1 MRAAISA
8 FPGAGLRVPRVGI
21 GTSGFRHDDARQA
34 MAIVAAAIE
43 RGLTLFDTADVYH
56 DGESETILGQAL
68 TGQRDSCIIATKS
81 GHGRQLPGAS
91 RKTLRLAVE
100 ASLRRLRTDRIDLF
114 QLHAPDPV
122 TPLEETVSTLQ
133 DLVREGKLLYYGF
146 CNFEPWRLIDAYH
159 LACRGGD
166 ALPVVLQASASAV
179 DLAAHKAALP
189 VLQRCGIGMAAA
201 SPLARGLLGRTYDL
215 DAPPPPDHPLMGRK
229 GHFIWTEPNR
239 ELAGRL
245 RAVAARRALNPARVA
260 LDLVLSQP
268 MIVTALARPRNIS
281 DLDDYAEAGKVAV
294 PVDEIRYIL
303 HDDCKTND

>member
-1 MRAAISA
+1 VRAAISA

-21 GTSGFRHDDARQA
+21 GTSGFRRDDAREV
-34 MAIVAAAIE
+34 MAIVSAAID

-68 TGQRDSCIIATKS
+68 AGRRDSCIIATKC
-81 GHGRQLPGAS
+81 GHGRQLPGAN
-91 RKTLRLAVE
+91 RRTLRLAVE
-100 ASLRRLRTDRIDLF
+100 ASLGRLRTDRIDLF

-159 LACRGGD
+159 LACRGGG
-166 ALPVVLQASASAV
+166 ALPVVLQAPVSAV
-179 DLAAHKAALP
+179 ELASHKAVLP

-201 SPLARGLLGRTYDL
+201 SPLARGLLGRAYDL
-215 DAPPPPDHPLMGRK
+215 DAPPPRDHPLMGRK
-229 GHFIWTEPNR
+229 GHFIWTELNR
-239 ELAGRL
+239 EVARRL
-245 RAVAARRALNPARVA
+245 RNVAARRALNPARVA
-260 LDLVLSQP
+260 LDLVLCQS

-281 DLDDYAEAGKVAV
+281 DLDDYAEAGKDAI
-294 PVDEIRYIL
+294 PADEIRYIL
-303 HDDCKTND
+303 YGDPIPND